1 MTRHGKTKRS
11 QPTRVTKPKIT
22 GAWPSEERGAA
33 KVIAL
38 PVVKVVIAPIG
49 LDSLPGPCVRGPGSL
64 PVIKGGRSTVLVALH
79 ELPSATW

>member
-1 MTRHGKTKRS
+1 MRRFFVAVSVARRAFLRASTRVTGHGKMKRN

-49 LDSLPGPCVRGPGSL
+49 LDSLPGPCVRGPGS
-64 PVIKGGRSTVLVALH
+64 
-79 ELPSATW
+79 